1 MFNYNL
7 LESPSFTIN
16 TKTIDTIF
24 EKISNIVKK
33 SQNWTL
39 NIVFLD
45 PDSIQNLNNN
55 YRWINKNTDV
65 LSFHYYDDF
74 SELKAEDTAW
84 EIILSEEKII
94 SQGKEYWLGE
104 EKEFY
109 KLIIHSVLHILGYDH
124 EEDND
129 YKIMSELEKTIWQE
143 VFEK

>member
-7 LESPSFTIN
+7 LERPSFTIN
-16 TKTIDTIF
+16 IKTIDTIF
-24 EKISNIVKK
+24 EKISNIVEKK
-33 SQNWTL
+33 QNWTL

-55 YRWINKNTDV
+55 YRWIKKNTDV
-65 LSFHYYDDF
+65 LSFHYYDNF
-74 SELKAEDTAW
+74 SDLQAEDIAW

-94 SQGKEYWLGE
+94 SQGKQYWLWE

-109 KLIIHSVLHILGYDH
+109 KLIIHSILHILWYDH

-129 YKIMSELEKTIWQE
+129 YKIMSKLEKTIWQE